1 MREYD
6 GRLRVWGTLPDRYG
20 DRQIAASTIDAQ
32 GRIVALL
39 VDPDVDCAQRGGS
52 GDRYDATI
60 VLSDG
65 SDCHETV
72 VRDLSLRFPKIDVL
86 DDGFVLAAARCRMPS
101 GPSAAPFEEFDELD
115 SEVPRNALVVDAA
128 GDAKAAFHVGDAIEY
143 LVTDAAGTIWV
154 GYFDES
160 SICAPWP
167 VRPSTRRAGDRPAKR
182 MKLMTPGLIR
192 WSSTGDP
199 LWYATTDGSGPRSW
213 MDCYALNVGCEYA
226 WAYPYTGFPLV
237 EIDRQGVRCVRRTPV
252 RSATAIMTSGDR
264 SAFLI
269 TPGEHPK
276 TPGTYELTYARCSDG
291 PIEAE
296 SSTPLLLPDGTRPRN
311 WARRRVGR
319 DHRMWLQFDDPL
331 TWYVIE
337 I

>member
-1 MREYD
+1 MTGHD
-6 GRLRVWGTLPDRYG
+6 GQLRVWGRLPDRYRG
-20 DRQIAASTIDAQ
+20 RRVAASTIDAQ

-39 VDPDVDCAQRGGS
+39 VAPEVDCSQRGGG

-86 DDGFVLAAARCRMPS
+86 DDGFVLVAARCRMPS
-101 GPSAAPFEEFDELD
+101 RLKTEPFEEIEG
-115 SEVPRNALVVDAA
+115 EVPRNALVIDTV
-128 GDAKAAFHVGDAIEY
+128 GDTKAAFHAGDAIEH
-143 LVTDAAGTIWV
+143 LMTDAAGTIWI

-160 SICAPWP
+160 SICALWP
-167 VRPSTRRAGDRPAKR
+167 VRPSRRHASDQSAKR
-182 MKLMTPGLIR
+182 MKLLTPGLIR
-192 WSSTGDP
+192 WSGTGDP
-199 LWYATTDGSGPRSW
+199 LWYATKDGSGPRSW
-213 MDCYALNVGCEYA
+213 MDCYALNVGRKYT

-237 EIDRQGVRCVRRTPV
+237 EIDSQGVRCVRRTPV
-252 RSATAIMTSGDR
+252 RFSDAVVISGDR
-264 SAFLI
+264 SAFLT
-269 TPGEHPK
+269 TPGKHPK
-276 TPGTYELTYARCSDG
+276 TPGAYELTFAHCSGG
-291 PIEAE
+291 PIEAG
-296 SSTPLLLPDGTRPRN
+296 SSTLLLLPDGTRPQS
-311 WARRRVGR
+311 WARRKACR